1 VLRFALVTDTLSL
14 VLWLAGMLIE
24 LVLLVRSVQTKSLT
38 KYLYFYAYI
47 FCVFAV
53 SAGLYIGH
61 SMSPSFYGAWYWP
74 TQFATLLM
82 GCGVVLE
89 IVRQALAA
97 YPGAERLARLASCVV
112 FAATFYYVEWHVAR
126 RMEWSTANATVELE
140 RDLRVI
146 EALVL
151 ATVLAVVFYYR
162 IELGKNVTGMILGF
176 GAYIG
181 VSLTTLA
188 LRSFVGPRFDA
199 PWGLLQSA
207 SFVFATAV
215 WMVALWTY
223 SPNPI
228 PPGGGGGGSGYDA
241 LVDSTRA
248 RLDSVRSHL
257 GGVAR

>member
-1 VLRFALVTDTLSL
+1 ML
-14 VLWLAGMLIE
+14 LWLTG
-24 LVLLVRSVQTKSLT
+24 LLFEFLLLARCVQTRTFT
-38 KYLYFYAYI
+38 KYIYFYSYI

-53 SAGLYIGH
+53 SAGLYVGR
-61 SMSPSFYGAWYWP
+61 SVSPALYDAWYWP
-74 TQFATLLM
+74 TQFATL
-82 GCGVVLE
+82 GIGFGVVLE

-97 YPGAERLARLASCVV
+97 YPGAERIARLASCAV
-112 FAATFYYVEWHVAR
+112 FAATFCYVEWHVAR
-126 RMEWSTANATVELE
+126 RMIWSTSNATVELE

-151 ATVLAVVFYYR
+151 ATVLAIVFYYR

-188 LRSFVGPRFDA
+188 LRSFVGPRFDTS
-199 PWGLLQSA
+199 WGLLQSG

-215 WMVALWTY
+215 WTVALWSY
-223 SPNPI
+223 SPNPD
-228 PPGGGGGGSGYDA
+228 PPAGGGGGAEYDA
-241 LVDSTRA
+241 LVHGTRA